1 MPKVSKR
8 YTELAAKVAD
18 RAYAPLEA
26 IELVK
31 ANANAKFDETIEAHV
46 RLGIDPKY
54 TDQQLR
60 TTVALPHG
68 TGQSIRIAV
77 IARGEAV
84 AAAKAAGADLAGD
97 DDLVEEIAKGQS
109 DFDLLIAT
117 PDMMPKVAKL
127 GRVLGPRGLM
137 PNPKAGTVT
146 TDLAGAIAEFK
157 AGKLEFRADRTGI
170 VHVRFGK
177 ASFDAAKLL
186 DNLKALQETIDR
198 NKPSG
203 AKGRYWRSLY
213 VTSTMGPSVQVKTSE
228 LPPAGDQGDWRYQA
242 LITLNVP
249 RQVSRITHLRRYPLR
264 ANPCRTVFLLG
275 ATRNLN
281 AIMEALRLRSPVMP
295 ISELGLDSLGAME
308 LCIHLELEHGL
319 HVTPADLVMMRSTE
333 QLLAMLRQQAV
344 HSRA

>member
-1 MPKVSKR
+1 
-8 YTELAAKVAD
+8 
-18 RAYAPLEA
+18 
-26 IELVK
+26 
-31 ANANAKFDETIEAHV
+31 V

-68 TGQSIRIAV
+68 TGQTIRIAV
-77 IARGEAV
+77 IARGEKV
-84 AAAKAAGADLAGD
+84 AEAKAAGADLAGD
-97 DDLVEEIAKGQS
+97 DDLVDSIAGGAM

-146 TDLAGAIAEFK
+146 TDLAGAISEFK
-157 AGKLEFRADRTGI
+157 AGKLEFRADRSGI

-177 ASFDAAKLL
+177 ASFDVAKLL

-213 VTSTMGPSVQVKTSE
+213 LTSTMGPSVPVDFS
-228 LPPAGDQGDWRYQA
+228 A
-242 LITLNVP
+242 LQDIK
-249 RQVSRITHLRRYPLR
+249 QE
-264 ANPCRTVFLLG
+264 G
-275 ATRNLN
+275 
-281 AIMEALRLRSPVMP
+281 
-295 ISELGLDSLGAME
+295 
-308 LCIHLELEHGL
+308 
-319 HVTPADLVMMRSTE
+319 
-333 QLLAMLRQQAV
+333 
-344 HSRA
+344 

>member
-1 MPKVSKR
+1 MTKVSKR

-18 RAYAPLEA
+18 QAYAPLEA
-26 IELVK
+26 LELVK
-31 ANANAKFDETIEAHV
+31 ANATAKFDETIEAHV

-68 TGQSIRIAV
+68 TGQTIRIAV

-84 AAAKAAGADLAGD
+84 AAAEAAGADLAGD
-97 DDLVEEIAKGQS
+97 DDLVESIAQGQM

-146 TDLAGAIAEFK
+146 TNLAGAIAEFK

-203 AKGRYWRSLY
+203 AKGRYWRTLY
-213 VTSTMGPSVQVKTSE
+213 VTSTMGPSVQVDFTALQE
-228 LPPAGDQGDWRYQA
+228 LKQEG
-242 LITLNVP
+242 
-249 RQVSRITHLRRYPLR
+249 
-264 ANPCRTVFLLG
+264 
-275 ATRNLN
+275 
-281 AIMEALRLRSPVMP
+281 
-295 ISELGLDSLGAME
+295 
-308 LCIHLELEHGL
+308 
-319 HVTPADLVMMRSTE
+319 
-333 QLLAMLRQQAV
+333 
-344 HSRA
+344 

>member
-1 MPKVSKR
+1 MSKPSKR
-8 YTELAAKVAD
+8 FTALTAKVED
-18 RAYAPLEA
+18 RLYAPQEA
-26 IELVK
+26 LDLVK
-31 ANANAKFDETIEAHV
+31 SNATAKFDETIEAHA

-68 TGQSIRIAV
+68 TGQTIRVAV
-77 IARGEAV
+77 IARGEKV
-84 AAAKAAGADLAGD
+84 AEAKAAGADLAGD
-97 DDLVEEIAKGQS
+97 EELVETIAGGS
-109 DFDLLIAT
+109 IDFDLLIAT

-157 AGKLEFRADRTGI
+157 AGKLEFRADRSGI

-177 ASFDAAKLL
+177 ASFPADKLL

-213 VTSTMGPSVQVKTSE
+213 VTSTMGPSVPV
-228 LPPAGDQGDWRYQA
+228 D
-242 LITLNVP
+242 V
-249 RQVSRITHLRRYPLR
+249 
-264 ANPCRTVFLLG
+264 TVLQD
-275 ATRNLN
+275 
-281 AIMEALRLRSPVMP
+281 IKKES
-295 ISELGLDSLGAME
+295 
-308 LCIHLELEHGL
+308 
-319 HVTPADLVMMRSTE
+319 
-333 QLLAMLRQQAV
+333 
-344 HSRA
+344 